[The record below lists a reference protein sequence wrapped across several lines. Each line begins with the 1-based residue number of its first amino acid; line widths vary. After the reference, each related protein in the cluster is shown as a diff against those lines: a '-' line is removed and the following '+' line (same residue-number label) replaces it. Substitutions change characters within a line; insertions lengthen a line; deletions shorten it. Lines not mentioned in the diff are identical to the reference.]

1 MRTCDKG
8 KLDMTRSRQRKLK
21 RNQPIDAI
29 SAVRL
34 GARAVAAAPVASAL
48 LLCMHAVYAADATAA
63 SGANAAA
70 GDASNGGALAEIVVT
85 AEKRAQNL
93 QDVPVSIQA
102 FDTRDLQRLHVT
114 DFNQYVKY
122 LPTVSFQEAEGPSFE
137 HTYMRGIAS
146 GGDGNHSG
154 SLPSVGMYLDEQP
167 VTTIDGN
174 LNIHIYDIQRVE
186 SLAGPQGTLY
196 GASSEAGTIRI
207 ITNKPDVHKFEAGY
221 DLDGNSVDHGGVG
234 YTAEGFVNLPIADI
248 AAVRLVGWYE
258 KDAGFIDNVH
268 NTINFQGPNG
278 TTIPFDNASQVKN
291 NYNDVTTKGGRAEF
305 AIDLNDNWTI
315 LPSVMGQVADT
326 NGNFAYNP
334 ALGDL
339 KVAHFSPDTVHD
351 SWTQTALTVKGKIHG
366 FDLVYAGAWL
376 TRNTHE
382 HSDYAD
388 YSLAYDLA
396 YSFAKYGAY
405 FVDNAGNVINPAQ
418 QIYGNDHY
426 TKLSNELRIVS
437 PKSEPFYFTAGAF
450 VQRQVHE
457 ILQNYRIDNNNDPLA
472 TSLSIPGWPGS
483 LWLTDQERVDRDQAL
498 FAEFAYRFT
507 PKLTGT
513 AGARYYTYDN
523 TLDGFYGFSGTPPSF
538 FIGSTPTVGV
548 QTCPYPNLPWRNAPC
563 SDLNGRSTGSGITP
577 KLNLTYKITPNKL
590 VYATYSKGFRPGGV
604 NRNGGGKLPPY
615 KPDYLIN
622 WEFGW
627 KTQWDQ
633 NRFRWNGAVFYDK
646 WKDFQFAFLGPNAL
660 TIIANAGAADV
671 KGIETNVA
679 WRATRALT
687 LTSGIAYLDAKLT
700 QEYCADPTGALCY
713 PGTSYEQYAPNGQQL
728 PVTPKFKGNVT
739 ARYTFMLGSLHA
751 NVEGSAVYVGP
762 RWADLRMV
770 ARNALGQEPSYTLA
784 DLSFGIDKGSWHAG
798 LYVNNVFDKR
808 AVLDRFA
815 QCDVVTCGSVA
826 IYNVPN
832 QPRTIGVKFGQRF

>member
-29 SAVRL
+29 AAVRL

-48 LLCMHAVYAADATAA
+48 LLCMHAAYAADANGTN
-63 SGANAAA
+63 GANAAA
-70 GDASNGGALAEIVVT
+70 SGTGNGGALAEIIVT

-221 DLDGNSVDHGGVG
+221 DLDGNSVDHGGIG
-234 YTAEGFVNLPIADI
+234 YTAEGYVNLPIADI

-268 NTINFQGPNG
+268 RTVQFQGPNG
-278 TTIPFDNASQVKN
+278 TTIPFDNASMVKSH
-291 NYNDVTTKGGRAEF
+291 YNDVTTKGGRAEF

-326 NGNFAYNP
+326 NGNFAYDP
-334 ALGDL
+334 RLGDL
-339 KVAHFSPDTVHD
+339 KVGHFFPDTVHD
-351 SWTQTALTVKGKIHG
+351 TWTQSALTVKGKIHG

-382 HSDYAD
+382 QSDYTD

-396 YSFAKYGAY
+396 YSFAGYGAY

-418 QIYGNDHY
+418 QIIGNDHY
-426 TKLSNELRIVS
+426 TKLSNELRITS

-457 ILQNYRIDNNNDPLA
+457 IMQNYLIDNNNDPLA

-498 FAEFAYRFT
+498 FSEFSYRFT

-523 TLDGFYGFSGTPPSF
+523 TLDGFYGFAATFSSHE
-538 FIGSTPTVGV
+538 GV
-548 QTCPYPNLPWRNAPC
+548 ATCPYPNLPWRNAPC

-646 WKDFQFAFLGPNAL
+646 WKDFQFAYLGENAL
-660 TIIANAGAADV
+660 TIIANAGSADV

-700 QEYCADPTGALCY
+700 QQYCAPPPGQTPAQACY
-713 PGTSYEQYAPNGQQL
+713 PGTSNEQYAPNGQQL

-770 ARNALGQEPSYTLA
+770 ARNGLGQEPSYTLA

-815 QCDVVTCGSVA
+815 ECDVVTCGSVA